1 MRWVRDELEA
11 RSFIDA
17 KSELTDPLGYG
28 DGSNRSVDRTGWAE
42 GTGGGVRMRSPRP
55 ESEMSRSGEGNAAQK
70 RSVGYRP
77 W

>member
-11 RSFIDA
+11 CSFIDA
-17 KSELTDPLGYG
+17 KSELTDPLVYE
-28 DGSNRSVDRTGWAE
+28 DGSNRSGERAGLAE
-42 GTGGGVRMRSPRP
+42 WTGGSVRMRSPRP
-55 ESEMSRSGEGNAAQK
+55 GREISRRGEGNPAQK